1 MKWDGPLYASAE
13 INAGRLKVVWSAAL
27 TAQVRELR
35 DGDYEMRLERKK
47 ATRSHQQN
55 RLYWGVILRALA
67 DHTGYSTDELHEI
80 CKAKF
85 LPKRLAVAD
94 GNGEIVG
101 EFVIGGTTTT
111 LSTKEFTEYLDAV
124 TEWGLTLGLTFPS
137 LEMSA

>member
-1 MKWDGPLYASAE
+1 MKHDGPALAVVQ
-13 INAGRLKVVWSAAL
+13 INAGRLRLPSSEVFAR
-27 TAQVRELR
+27 QIRNLR

-55 RLYWGVILRALA
+55 RLYWGVILRALSE
-67 DHTGYSTDELHEI
+67 HTGYSPDELHEI

-101 EFVIGGTTTT
+101 EFVIGGSTTK
-111 LSTKEFTEYLDAV
+111 LSTQEFTDYLDAV
-124 TEWGLTLGLTFPS
+124 SAWGATLGLSFPS